1 MANNRVKVE
10 MDRVLGQNNGAQ
22 KVNNAEG
29 FGGAAMRAPGISGST
44 IPQNSVIT
52 IDTDWR
58 DQVISNPIKN
68 AYNDDGSQKTV
79 KNTYVTNVATGKAY
93 PFYPGSLWKSI
104 RSYTVNGEVAVPGE
118 YLNAGGDVIDDLGA
132 YATVD
137 EALDFLAAQCAAGR
151 GIKVQHKQCKTMP
164 YEHRDDIEAKYL
176 KNGSVMQLNWV
187 DVKVNEAPAAE

>member
-10 MDRVLGQNNGAQ
+10 MDRVIGQGQAT
-22 KVNNAEG
+22 KVKATEG
-29 FGGAAMRAPGISGST
+29 FGGQAMRAPGISGST
-44 IPQNSVIT
+44 IPQNSIVT

-58 DQVISNPIKN
+58 DEVVSNPIKN
-68 AYNDDGSQKTV
+68 AFDENGNQKTV
-79 KNTYVTNVATGKAY
+79 KNTYVTNVTTGKAY

-118 YLNAGGDVIDDLGA
+118 YINAGGDVIDDLGDF
-132 YATVD
+132 ATVD
-137 EALDFLAAQCAAGR
+137 EALDYLAAQCAAGR

-164 YEHRDDIEAKYL
+164 FEHKDDLEAKYL

-187 DVKVNEAPAAE
+187 DVKTEEAPAAE

>member
-22 KVNNAEG
+22 KVNKSEG

-68 AYNDDGSQKTV
+68 AFDENGNQKVV

-104 RSYTVNGEVAVPGE
+104 RSYSVNGEVAVPGE
-118 YLNAGGDVIDDLGA
+118 FINASGDVIDSLGD

-137 EALDFLAAQCAAGR
+137 EALDYLASQCAAGK
-151 GIKVQHKQCKTMP
+151 GIKVMHKQCKTMP
-164 YEHRDDIEAKYL
+164 YEHRDDVEAKWL

-187 DVKVNEAPAAE
+187 DVNVNEDSAAE